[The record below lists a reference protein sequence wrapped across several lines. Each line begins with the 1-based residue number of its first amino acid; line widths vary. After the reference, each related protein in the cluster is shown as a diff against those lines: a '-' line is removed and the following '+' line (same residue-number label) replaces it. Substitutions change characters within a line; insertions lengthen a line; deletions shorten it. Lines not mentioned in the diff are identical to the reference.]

1 MVISNVKKESPQGME
16 KFTVVK
22 YYSKPNGSA
31 VINLPKGFDV
41 GLGQGEELVAKW
53 DGSKI
58 ILMQIRRVNFE

>member
-1 MVISNVKKESPQGME
+1 MAISDSKKRSPQDVE

-22 YYSKPNGSA
+22 YYSKKNGSA

-41 GLGQGEELVAKW
+41 RFGQGEELVAKW

-58 ILMQIRRVNFE
+58 ILVPLKRVVFE

>member
-1 MVISNVKKESPQGME
+1 MAILDTKKESSKGVP

-41 GLGQGEELVAKW
+41 GFKQGEELVAKW
-53 DGSKI
+53 DGSKV
-58 ILMQIRRVNFE
+58 ILMPLKMVKFE